1 MGQYPP
7 VGIYH
12 RDEDT
17 PCWAF
22 KTRNAFKTAFGLK
35 EKLMI
40 TGLDSDTYWVA
51 TFMRDTWTGR
61 TLSKR
66 WRHAS
71 ALTRLK
77 QLQEYSMVA
86 VRASCGTLGL
96 TNTKCRFCDRHQTTI
111 PIPNDGH
118 LGSHR
123 SLWFTLNRIVWFGL
137 THINYI
143 GSDRIIW
150 LTFNHN
156 HILSHRYHRVTLNHI
171 GSHQG
176 GFSPTSP
183 VWSRFGK
190 RSHDQSITTKICHMT
205 LDYVGDM
212 YGLAHYS
219 NRCKSPRFHSTSPQ
233 ISTVSLYITTMPTV
247 SLHITTDL
255 HGFTLNLHR
264 MDKPYKMHFISR
276 FAHPSTSSLSGISR
290 TATKHLL
297 STIESSGTLLDLR
310 RRTKPAIRSFTTAH
324 QLLSSVGILTDGAQ
338 DRGWGRV

>member
-150 LTFNHN
+150 LTFNH
-156 HILSHRYHRVTLNHI
+156 IKGDSPPPPPFGRALESAHI
-171 GSHQG
+171 GSQ
-176 GFSPTSP
+176 
-183 VWSRFGK
+183 
-190 RSHDQSITTKICHMT
+190 RSHGSHRS
-205 LDYVGDM
+205 
-212 YGLAHYS
+212 H
-219 NRCKSPRFHSTSPQ
+219 RF
-233 ISTVSLYITTMPTV
+233 
-247 SLHITTDL
+247 
-255 HGFTLNLHR
+255 
-264 MDKPYKMHFISR
+264 
-276 FAHPSTSSLSGISR
+276 
-290 TATKHLL
+290 
-297 STIESSGTLLDLR
+297 
-310 RRTKPAIRSFTTAH
+310 SFNNIGSH
-324 QLLSSVGILTDGAQ
+324 
-338 DRGWGRV
+338 